1 MVINDAQSD
10 PRTAGAYP
18 QTYAP
23 VGLRAIL
30 SVPMMRNGQ
39 WMASLWVADTQPRE
53 WTEHDIDILKTVAER
68 AWVAVESARVQAE
81 TKALNTTL
89 EARVNER
96 TRALQESQA
105 QLRQLTAYVARTRED
120 ERSRI
125 AREVH
130 DELGG
135 ALTVL
140 KMSLAQ
146 ITKRLNPDVNV
157 GARLDDLRRQID
169 VLVQSVRRISY
180 DLRPS
185 MLDDF
190 GLFATMEW
198 QAQEWSERTGIPIQ
212 LDLPRGADMSLNDKT
227 RTAVF
232 RVFQESLT
240 NIARHAHATRVDV
253 ATTVEDAFLALRV
266 QDNGNG
272 MRPEALQNSASL
284 GLIGMRER
292 MREVGGDVEISSVL
306 GKGTTVVIRVPA
318 G

>member
-1 MVINDAQSD
+1 
-10 PRTAGAYP
+10 
-18 QTYAP
+18 
-23 VGLRAIL
+23 
-30 SVPMMRNGQ
+30 
-39 WMASLWVADTQPRE
+39 
-53 WTEHDIDILKTVAER
+53 
-68 AWVAVESARVQAE
+68 
-81 TKALNTTL
+81 
-89 EARVNER
+89 
-96 TRALQESQA
+96 
-105 QLRQLTAYVARTRED
+105 
-120 ERSRI
+120 
-125 AREVH
+125 
-130 DELGG
+130 
-135 ALTVL
+135 
-140 KMSLAQ
+140 
-146 ITKRLNPDVNV
+146 
-157 GARLDDLRRQID
+157 
-169 VLVQSVRRISY
+169 
-180 DLRPS
+180 

-253 ATTVEDAFLALRV
+253 ATTVEDAFIALRV

-292 MREVGGDVEISSVL
+292 MREVGGDVEISSEL